1 MHELL
6 HSDVEVGLW
15 QQLEIAGG
23 VAEVVEDDET
33 TVETTTEETTT
44 EETPEEPEPVQ
55 EEEDGTGEDEEFA
68 SEDGYAET
76 DDAKEEMPEYRNNG
90 DDAF

>member
-1 MHELL
+1 MPVGEDEPDDLFDDIEC
-6 HSDVEVGLW
+6 DVK
-15 QQLEIAGG
+15 
-23 VAEVVEDDET
+23 
-33 TVETTTEETTT
+33 
-44 EETPEEPEPVQ
+44 PVQ
-55 EEEDGTGEDEEFA
+55 EEGDGTGEDEEFA